1 MVAEVKKIRRPLF
14 LGIFAY
20 VATIFI
26 NKSTQLTGKTIRL
39 PHNIWYTN
47 LNILPRIGV
56 ERLMHKMRFFQSVQF
71 KLVIMYLLL
80 IIVAMQV
87 IGAYFVRELEGQ
99 LEKNFQDSITNSIT
113 LLDYNAREE
122 IIKNSDN
129 SVKLQNDIR
138 ELLVDFSRA
147 SSNLIEVR
155 IVDDKGKILG
165 TSNLNNQ
172 GIVGQKSNDPLVKR
186 TLSLG
191 TTSEDKIYKDE
202 SNKNNRVWVNVS
214 SIKNKGKVIG
224 AIYLV
229 ADIESVYKQ
238 VDDITNIFITGTLIA
253 MIITAV
259 LGILLSRTITKP
271 IVEMKRQA
279 YAMARG
285 NYSRKVK
292 VYGVDEIGELADS
305 FNTLTK
311 RVQEAQAM
319 TEGERRKLSSVL
331 AYMTDGVI
339 ATDRRGKVILIN
351 TPAEKMLRVKHE
363 SANGRSIIDVLDIGD
378 TYQFEDLMEVDGS
391 LTMDRST
398 LDKPYVLRA
407 NFSVI
412 QRETGF
418 NNGVIAVLH
427 DITDQE
433 KVDQERRDFVSN
445 VSHELRTPLTS
456 MHSYLEALSDGA
468 WEDKEIAPRFLEVTQ
483 NETERMIRLVN
494 DLLKL
499 SRMDGGREQLEKS
512 FVNFTDFFNHI
523 IDRFEMMKKETIMFK
538 RHIPREPVIIE
549 IDEDKVMQVL
559 DNIISNANK
568 YSPDGG
574 RISFYL
580 KKFEDEIEVSIAD
593 EGLGVPDEDLANVFD
608 RFFRVDKARSRE
620 MGGTGLG
627 LAIAREVIEAHGGR
641 IWAERNKTKG
651 TIIKFTLP
659 YSDLPEDDWE

>member
-1 MVAEVKKIRRPLF
+1 M
-14 LGIFAY
+14 GIFAY
-20 VATIFI
+20 LGTIFI

-39 PHNIWYTN
+39 HHNIWYTN

-138 ELLVDFSRA
+138 ELLVDYSRA

-214 SIKNKGKVIG
+214 SIKNKGQVIG

-271 IVEMKRQA
+271 IIEMKRQA

-608 RFFRVDKARSRE
+608 RFFRLDKASSRE

>member
-1 MVAEVKKIRRPLF
+1 
-14 LGIFAY
+14 
-20 VATIFI
+20 
-26 NKSTQLTGKTIRL
+26 
-39 PHNIWYTN
+39 
-47 LNILPRIGV
+47 
-56 ERLMHKMRFFQSVQF
+56 MHKMRFFQSVQF

-138 ELLVDFSRA
+138 ELLVDYSRA

-214 SIKNKGKVIG
+214 SIKNKGQVIG

-238 VDDITNIFITGTLIA
+238 VDDITNIFITETLIA

-271 IVEMKRQA
+271 IIEMKRQA

>member
-1 MVAEVKKIRRPLF
+1 M
-14 LGIFAY
+14 GIFAY
-20 VATIFI
+20 LVTIFI

-138 ELLVDFSRA
+138 ELLVDYSRA

-214 SIKNKGKVIG
+214 SIKNKGQVIG

-641 IWAERNKTKG
+641 IWAERNKNKG

-659 YSDLPEDDWE
+659 YSDLPEDGWE

>member
-1 MVAEVKKIRRPLF
+1 
-14 LGIFAY
+14 
-20 VATIFI
+20 
-26 NKSTQLTGKTIRL
+26 
-39 PHNIWYTN
+39 
-47 LNILPRIGV
+47 
-56 ERLMHKMRFFQSVQF
+56 MHKMRFFQSVQF

-138 ELLVDFSRA
+138 ELLVDYSRA

-186 TLSLG
+186 ALSLG

-214 SIKNKGKVIG
+214 SIKNKGQVIG

-271 IVEMKRQA
+271 IIEMKRQA

>member
-1 MVAEVKKIRRPLF
+1 M
-14 LGIFAY
+14 GIFAY
-20 VATIFI
+20 LVTIFI

-39 PHNIWYTN
+39 HHNIWYTN

-138 ELLVDFSRA
+138 ELLVDYSRA

-214 SIKNKGKVIG
+214 SIKNKGQVIG

-271 IVEMKRQA
+271 IIEMKRQA

-659 YSDLPEDDWE
+659 YSDLPENDWE

>member
-1 MVAEVKKIRRPLF
+1 
-14 LGIFAY
+14 
-20 VATIFI
+20 
-26 NKSTQLTGKTIRL
+26 
-39 PHNIWYTN
+39 
-47 LNILPRIGV
+47 
-56 ERLMHKMRFFQSVQF
+56 MHKMRFFQSVQF

-398 LDKPYVLRA
+398 FDKPYVLRA

-483 NETERMIRLVN
+483 NETEHMIRLVN

>member
-1 MVAEVKKIRRPLF
+1 
-14 LGIFAY
+14 
-20 VATIFI
+20 
-26 NKSTQLTGKTIRL
+26 
-39 PHNIWYTN
+39 
-47 LNILPRIGV
+47 
-56 ERLMHKMRFFQSVQF
+56 MHKMRFFQSVQF

-138 ELLVDFSRA
+138 ELLVDYSRA

-214 SIKNKGKVIG
+214 SIKNKGQVIG

-271 IVEMKRQA
+271 IIEMKRQA

-512 FVNFTDFFNHI
+512 FVNFTEFFNHI

>member
-1 MVAEVKKIRRPLF
+1 
-14 LGIFAY
+14 
-20 VATIFI
+20 
-26 NKSTQLTGKTIRL
+26 
-39 PHNIWYTN
+39 
-47 LNILPRIGV
+47 
-56 ERLMHKMRFFQSVQF
+56 MHKMRFFQSVQF

-214 SIKNKGKVIG
+214 SIKNKGQVIG

-641 IWAERNKTKG
+641 IWAERNKNKG

>member
-1 MVAEVKKIRRPLF
+1 M
-14 LGIFAY
+14 GIFAY
-20 VATIFI
+20 LGTIFI

-39 PHNIWYTN
+39 HHNIWYTN

-138 ELLVDFSRA
+138 ELLVDYSRA

-191 TTSEDKIYKDE
+191 TTSGDKIYKDE

-214 SIKNKGKVIG
+214 SIKNKGQVIG

-271 IVEMKRQA
+271 IIEMKRQA

>member
-1 MVAEVKKIRRPLF
+1 
-14 LGIFAY
+14 
-20 VATIFI
+20 
-26 NKSTQLTGKTIRL
+26 
-39 PHNIWYTN
+39 
-47 LNILPRIGV
+47 
-56 ERLMHKMRFFQSVQF
+56 MHKMRFFQSVQF

-398 LDKPYVLRA
+398 FDKPYVLRA

-593 EGLGVPDEDLANVFD
+593 EGLGVPDEDLVNVFD

>member
-1 MVAEVKKIRRPLF
+1 
-14 LGIFAY
+14 
-20 VATIFI
+20 
-26 NKSTQLTGKTIRL
+26 
-39 PHNIWYTN
+39 
-47 LNILPRIGV
+47 
-56 ERLMHKMRFFQSVQF
+56 MHKMRFFQSVQF

-351 TPAEKMLRVKHE
+351 TPAEKMLRVQHE

-398 LDKPYVLRA
+398 FDKPYVLRA

>member
-1 MVAEVKKIRRPLF
+1 
-14 LGIFAY
+14 
-20 VATIFI
+20 
-26 NKSTQLTGKTIRL
+26 
-39 PHNIWYTN
+39 
-47 LNILPRIGV
+47 
-56 ERLMHKMRFFQSVQF
+56 MHKMRFFQSVQF

-138 ELLVDFSRA
+138 ELLVDYSRA

-214 SIKNKGKVIG
+214 SIKNKGQVIG

-580 KKFEDEIEVSIAD
+580 KKFENEIEVSIAD

-641 IWAERNKTKG
+641 IWAERNKNKG

>member
-1 MVAEVKKIRRPLF
+1 
-14 LGIFAY
+14 
-20 VATIFI
+20 
-26 NKSTQLTGKTIRL
+26 
-39 PHNIWYTN
+39 
-47 LNILPRIGV
+47 
-56 ERLMHKMRFFQSVQF
+56 MHKMRFFQSVQF

-138 ELLVDFSRA
+138 ELLVDYSRA

-214 SIKNKGKVIG
+214 SIKNKGQVIG

-271 IVEMKRQA
+271 IVEMERQA

-641 IWAERNKTKG
+641 IWAERNKNKG

>member
-1 MVAEVKKIRRPLF
+1 
-14 LGIFAY
+14 
-20 VATIFI
+20 
-26 NKSTQLTGKTIRL
+26 
-39 PHNIWYTN
+39 
-47 LNILPRIGV
+47 
-56 ERLMHKMRFFQSVQF
+56 MHKMRFFQSVQF

-138 ELLVDFSRA
+138 ELLVDYSRA

-214 SIKNKGKVIG
+214 SIKNKGQVIG

-641 IWAERNKTKG
+641 IWGERNKNKG

>member
-1 MVAEVKKIRRPLF
+1 M
-14 LGIFAY
+14 GIFAY
-20 VATIFI
+20 IATIFI

-147 SSNLIEVR
+147 SRNLIEVR

-398 LDKPYVLRA
+398 FDKPYVLRA

>member
-1 MVAEVKKIRRPLF
+1 
-14 LGIFAY
+14 
-20 VATIFI
+20 
-26 NKSTQLTGKTIRL
+26 
-39 PHNIWYTN
+39 
-47 LNILPRIGV
+47 
-56 ERLMHKMRFFQSVQF
+56 MHKMRFFQSVQF

-99 LEKNFQDSITNSIT
+99 LEKNFQNSITNSIT

-138 ELLVDFSRA
+138 ELLVDYSRA

-155 IVDDKGKILG
+155 IVDEKGKILG

-186 TLSLG
+186 TSSLG

-214 SIKNKGKVIG
+214 SIKNKGEVIG

-253 MIITAV
+253 MVITAI

-378 TYQFEDLMEVDGS
+378 SYQFEDLMEVDGS

-398 LDKPYVLRA
+398 LDKPYILRA

-499 SRMDGGREQLEKS
+499 SRMDGGREHLEKS

-538 RHIPREPVIIE
+538 RHIPKEPVIIE

-580 KKFEDEIEVSIAD
+580 KKFEDEIEISIAD
-593 EGLGVPDEDLANVFD
+593 EGLGVPEEDLANVFD

-641 IWAERNKTKG
+641 IWAERNKSKG
-651 TIIKFTLP
+651 TVIKFTLP

>member
-1 MVAEVKKIRRPLF
+1 
-14 LGIFAY
+14 
-20 VATIFI
+20 
-26 NKSTQLTGKTIRL
+26 
-39 PHNIWYTN
+39 
-47 LNILPRIGV
+47 
-56 ERLMHKMRFFQSVQF
+56 MHKMRFFQSVQF

-99 LEKNFQDSITNSIT
+99 LEKNFQNSITNSIT

-138 ELLVDFSRA
+138 ELLVDYSRA

-155 IVDDKGKILG
+155 IVDEKGKILG

-214 SIKNKGKVIG
+214 SIKNKGEVIG

-253 MIITAV
+253 MVITAI

-378 TYQFEDLMEVDGS
+378 SYQFEDLMEVDGS

-398 LDKPYVLRA
+398 LDKPYILRA

-468 WEDKEIAPRFLEVTQ
+468 WEDKDIAPRFLEVTQ

-499 SRMDGGREQLEKS
+499 SRMDGGREHLEKS

-538 RHIPREPVIIE
+538 RHIPKEPVIIE

-580 KKFEDEIEVSIAD
+580 KKFEDEIEISIAD
-593 EGLGVPDEDLANVFD
+593 EGLGVPEEDLANVFD

-641 IWAERNKTKG
+641 IWAERNKSKG
-651 TIIKFTLP
+651 TVIKFTLP

>member
-1 MVAEVKKIRRPLF
+1 
-14 LGIFAY
+14 
-20 VATIFI
+20 
-26 NKSTQLTGKTIRL
+26 
-39 PHNIWYTN
+39 
-47 LNILPRIGV
+47 
-56 ERLMHKMRFFQSVQF
+56 MHKMRFFQSVQF

-138 ELLVDFSRA
+138 ELLVDYSRA

-214 SIKNKGKVIG
+214 SIKNKGQVIG

-608 RFFRVDKARSRE
+608 RFFRVDKVRSRE

-641 IWAERNKTKG
+641 IWAERNKNKG

>member
-1 MVAEVKKIRRPLF
+1 
-14 LGIFAY
+14 
-20 VATIFI
+20 
-26 NKSTQLTGKTIRL
+26 
-39 PHNIWYTN
+39 
-47 LNILPRIGV
+47 
-56 ERLMHKMRFFQSVQF
+56 MHKMRFFQSVQF

-138 ELLVDFSRA
+138 ELLVNFSRA

-398 LDKPYVLRA
+398 FDKPYVLRA

>member
-1 MVAEVKKIRRPLF
+1 
-14 LGIFAY
+14 
-20 VATIFI
+20 
-26 NKSTQLTGKTIRL
+26 
-39 PHNIWYTN
+39 
-47 LNILPRIGV
+47 
-56 ERLMHKMRFFQSVQF
+56 MHKMRFFQSVQF

-138 ELLVDFSRA
+138 ELLVDYSRA

-214 SIKNKGKVIG
+214 SIKNKGQVIG

-433 KVDQERRDFVSN
+433 KVDQEPRDFVSN

-641 IWAERNKTKG
+641 IWAERNKNKG

>member
-1 MVAEVKKIRRPLF
+1 
-14 LGIFAY
+14 
-20 VATIFI
+20 
-26 NKSTQLTGKTIRL
+26 
-39 PHNIWYTN
+39 
-47 LNILPRIGV
+47 
-56 ERLMHKMRFFQSVQF
+56 MHKMRFFQSVQF

-138 ELLVDFSRA
+138 ELLVDYSRA

-214 SIKNKGKVIG
+214 SIKNKGQVIG

-271 IVEMKRQA
+271 IIEMKRQA

-549 IDEDKVMQVL
+549 IDEDKVMQVF

>member
-1 MVAEVKKIRRPLF
+1 
-14 LGIFAY
+14 
-20 VATIFI
+20 
-26 NKSTQLTGKTIRL
+26 
-39 PHNIWYTN
+39 
-47 LNILPRIGV
+47 
-56 ERLMHKMRFFQSVQF
+56 MHKMRFFQSVQF

-99 LEKNFQDSITNSIT
+99 LEKNFQNSITNSIT

-138 ELLVDFSRA
+138 ELLVDYSRA

-155 IVDDKGKILG
+155 IVDEKGKILG

-214 SIKNKGKVIG
+214 SIKNKGEVIG

-253 MIITAV
+253 MVITAI

-363 SANGRSIIDVLDIGD
+363 SANGRSIIGVLDIGD
-378 TYQFEDLMEVDGS
+378 SYQFEDLMEVDGS

-398 LDKPYVLRA
+398 LDKPYILRA

-499 SRMDGGREQLEKS
+499 SRMDGGREHLEKS

-538 RHIPREPVIIE
+538 RHIPKEPVIIE

-580 KKFEDEIEVSIAD
+580 KKFEDEIEISIAD
-593 EGLGVPDEDLANVFD
+593 EGLGVPEEDLANVFD

-641 IWAERNKTKG
+641 IWAERNKSKG
-651 TIIKFTLP
+651 TVIKFTLP

>member
-1 MVAEVKKIRRPLF
+1 
-14 LGIFAY
+14 
-20 VATIFI
+20 
-26 NKSTQLTGKTIRL
+26 
-39 PHNIWYTN
+39 
-47 LNILPRIGV
+47 
-56 ERLMHKMRFFQSVQF
+56 FQSVQF

-138 ELLVDFSRA
+138 ELLVDYSRA

-214 SIKNKGKVIG
+214 SIKNKGQVIG

-641 IWAERNKTKG
+641 IWAERNKNKG

>member
-1 MVAEVKKIRRPLF
+1 
-14 LGIFAY
+14 
-20 VATIFI
+20 
-26 NKSTQLTGKTIRL
+26 
-39 PHNIWYTN
+39 
-47 LNILPRIGV
+47 
-56 ERLMHKMRFFQSVQF
+56 MHKMRFFQSVQF

-398 LDKPYVLRA
+398 FDKPYVLRA

-580 KKFEDEIEVSIAD
+580 KKFEDEIEVSISD

>member
-1 MVAEVKKIRRPLF
+1 
-14 LGIFAY
+14 
-20 VATIFI
+20 
-26 NKSTQLTGKTIRL
+26 
-39 PHNIWYTN
+39 
-47 LNILPRIGV
+47 
-56 ERLMHKMRFFQSVQF
+56 MHKMRFFQSVQF

-271 IVEMKRQA
+271 IVEMKRQV

-398 LDKPYVLRA
+398 FDKPYVLRA

>member
-1 MVAEVKKIRRPLF
+1 
-14 LGIFAY
+14 
-20 VATIFI
+20 
-26 NKSTQLTGKTIRL
+26 
-39 PHNIWYTN
+39 
-47 LNILPRIGV
+47 
-56 ERLMHKMRFFQSVQF
+56 MHKMRFFQSVQF

-138 ELLVDFSRA
+138 ELLVDYSRA

-214 SIKNKGKVIG
+214 SIKNKGQVIG

-445 VSHELRTPLTS
+445 VLHELRTPLTS

-641 IWAERNKTKG
+641 IWAERNKNKG

>member
-1 MVAEVKKIRRPLF
+1 M
-14 LGIFAY
+14 GIFAY
-20 VATIFI
+20 VTTIFI
-26 NKSTQLTGKTIRL
+26 NKLTQLTGKFIRL

-398 LDKPYVLRA
+398 FDKPYVLRA

>member
-1 MVAEVKKIRRPLF
+1 
-14 LGIFAY
+14 
-20 VATIFI
+20 
-26 NKSTQLTGKTIRL
+26 
-39 PHNIWYTN
+39 
-47 LNILPRIGV
+47 
-56 ERLMHKMRFFQSVQF
+56 
-71 KLVIMYLLL
+71 

-138 ELLVDFSRA
+138 ELLVDYSRA

-214 SIKNKGKVIG
+214 SIKNKGQVIG

-271 IVEMKRQA
+271 IIEMKRQA

>member
-1 MVAEVKKIRRPLF
+1 
-14 LGIFAY
+14 
-20 VATIFI
+20 
-26 NKSTQLTGKTIRL
+26 
-39 PHNIWYTN
+39 
-47 LNILPRIGV
+47 
-56 ERLMHKMRFFQSVQF
+56 MHKMRFFQSVQF

-138 ELLVDFSRA
+138 ELLVDYSRA

-214 SIKNKGKVIG
+214 SIKNKGQVIG

-311 RVQEAQAM
+311 RVQEAQVM

-641 IWAERNKTKG
+641 IWAERNKNKG

>member
-1 MVAEVKKIRRPLF
+1 
-14 LGIFAY
+14 
-20 VATIFI
+20 
-26 NKSTQLTGKTIRL
+26 
-39 PHNIWYTN
+39 
-47 LNILPRIGV
+47 
-56 ERLMHKMRFFQSVQF
+56 MHKMRFFQSVQF

-138 ELLVDFSRA
+138 ELLVDYSRA

-214 SIKNKGKVIG
+214 SIKNKGQVIG

-319 TEGERRKLSSVL
+319 TERERRKLSSVL

-641 IWAERNKTKG
+641 IWAERNKNKG

>member
-1 MVAEVKKIRRPLF
+1 
-14 LGIFAY
+14 
-20 VATIFI
+20 
-26 NKSTQLTGKTIRL
+26 
-39 PHNIWYTN
+39 
-47 LNILPRIGV
+47 
-56 ERLMHKMRFFQSVQF
+56 MHKMRFFQSVQF

-138 ELLVDFSRA
+138 ELLVDYSRA

-186 TLSLG
+186 TLSLR

-214 SIKNKGKVIG
+214 SIKNKGQVIG

-271 IVEMKRQA
+271 IIEMKRQA

>member
-1 MVAEVKKIRRPLF
+1 M
-14 LGIFAY
+14 GIFAY
-20 VATIFI
+20 LGTIFI

-39 PHNIWYTN
+39 HHNIWYTN

-138 ELLVDFSRA
+138 ELLVDYSRA

-214 SIKNKGKVIG
+214 SIKNKGQVIG

-271 IVEMKRQA
+271 IIEMKRQA

-641 IWAERNKTKG
+641 IWAERNKIKG

>member
-1 MVAEVKKIRRPLF
+1 M
-14 LGIFAY
+14 GIFAY
-20 VATIFI
+20 LVTIFI

-138 ELLVDFSRA
+138 ELLVDYSRA

-214 SIKNKGKVIG
+214 SIKNKGQVIG

-608 RFFRVDKARSRE
+608 RFFRVDKACSRE

-641 IWAERNKTKG
+641 IWAERNKNKG

>member
-1 MVAEVKKIRRPLF
+1 M
-14 LGIFAY
+14 GIFAY
-20 VATIFI
+20 LVTIFI

-138 ELLVDFSRA
+138 ELLVDYSRA

-214 SIKNKGKVIG
+214 SIKNKGQVIG

-319 TEGERRKLSSVL
+319 TEGKRRKLSSVL

-641 IWAERNKTKG
+641 IWAERNKNKG

>member
-1 MVAEVKKIRRPLF
+1 
-14 LGIFAY
+14 
-20 VATIFI
+20 
-26 NKSTQLTGKTIRL
+26 
-39 PHNIWYTN
+39 
-47 LNILPRIGV
+47 
-56 ERLMHKMRFFQSVQF
+56 MHKMRFFQSVQF

-138 ELLVDFSRA
+138 ELLVDYSRA

-214 SIKNKGKVIG
+214 SIKNKGQVIG

-271 IVEMKRQA
+271 IIEMKRQA

-659 YSDLPEDDWE
+659 YSDLPEDDCE

>member
-1 MVAEVKKIRRPLF
+1 
-14 LGIFAY
+14 
-20 VATIFI
+20 
-26 NKSTQLTGKTIRL
+26 
-39 PHNIWYTN
+39 
-47 LNILPRIGV
+47 
-56 ERLMHKMRFFQSVQF
+56 MHKMRFFQSVQF

-138 ELLVDFSRA
+138 ELLVDYSRA

-214 SIKNKGKVIG
+214 SIKNKGQVIG

-418 NNGVIAVLH
+418 NNGIIAVLH

-641 IWAERNKTKG
+641 IWAERNKNKG

>member
-1 MVAEVKKIRRPLF
+1 
-14 LGIFAY
+14 
-20 VATIFI
+20 
-26 NKSTQLTGKTIRL
+26 
-39 PHNIWYTN
+39 
-47 LNILPRIGV
+47 
-56 ERLMHKMRFFQSVQF
+56 MHKMRFFQSVQF

-138 ELLVDFSRA
+138 ELLVDYSRA

-214 SIKNKGKVIG
+214 SIKNKGQVIG

-499 SRMDGGREQLEKS
+499 SKMDGGREQLEKS

-641 IWAERNKTKG
+641 IWAERNKNKG

>member
-1 MVAEVKKIRRPLF
+1 M
-14 LGIFAY
+14 GIFAY
-20 VATIFI
+20 LVTIFI

-39 PHNIWYTN
+39 PYNIWYTN

-138 ELLVDFSRA
+138 ELLVDYSRA

-214 SIKNKGKVIG
+214 SIKNKGQVIG

-319 TEGERRKLSSVL
+319 TEGGRRKLSSVL

-641 IWAERNKTKG
+641 IWAERNKNKG

>member
-1 MVAEVKKIRRPLF
+1 M
-14 LGIFAY
+14 GIFAY
-20 VATIFI
+20 LVTIFI

-138 ELLVDFSRA
+138 ELLVDYSRA

-214 SIKNKGKVIG
+214 SIKNKGQVIG

-253 MIITAV
+253 MIITAF

-641 IWAERNKTKG
+641 IWAERNKNKG

>member
-1 MVAEVKKIRRPLF
+1 
-14 LGIFAY
+14 
-20 VATIFI
+20 
-26 NKSTQLTGKTIRL
+26 
-39 PHNIWYTN
+39 
-47 LNILPRIGV
+47 
-56 ERLMHKMRFFQSVQF
+56 MHKMRFFQSVQF

-138 ELLVDFSRA
+138 ELLVDYSRA

-214 SIKNKGKVIG
+214 SIKNKGQVIG

-641 IWAERNKTKG
+641 IWAERNKNKG
-651 TIIKFTLP
+651 TIIKFALP